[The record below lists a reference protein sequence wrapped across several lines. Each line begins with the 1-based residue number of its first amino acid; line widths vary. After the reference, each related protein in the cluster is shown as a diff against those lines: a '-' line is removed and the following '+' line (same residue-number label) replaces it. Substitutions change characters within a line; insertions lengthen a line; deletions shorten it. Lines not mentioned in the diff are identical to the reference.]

1 MPPLFTTKLR
11 LRVSD
16 MAGKLNE
23 WRRPYL
29 EKFSPRSLSIL
40 KKRERN
46 LKWSSSEVESTHALK
61 HSIWKLRQIYGFHI
75 ENSTAISVAAILLSF
90 HKIKRINVLLLG
102 NPVWKESQWTH
113 QPTIISLPGSK
124 FVSRF
129 EGCIGRGSWKEGNC
143 RSVVAALRFM
153 EVNLSSGGKVRG
165 RGRQVS
171 RINRTR
177 MSQDTPPILK
187 VLLWECSVAHTQLEI
202 AFKARQTCQLAY
214 VTLMLWRDRNL
225 TQHMKEDY
233 KLKHRD
239 G

>member
-1 MPPLFTTKLR
+1 MEGITMNTPTDNNFAARLQVCVALR
-11 LRVSD
+11 GV
-16 MAGKLNE
+16 
-23 WRRPYL
+23 
-29 EKFSPRSLSIL
+29 
-40 KKRERN
+40 
-46 LKWSSSEVESTHALK
+46 H
-61 HSIWKLRQIYGFHI
+61 WK
-75 ENSTAISVAAILLSF
+75 
-90 HKIKRINVLLLG
+90 
-102 NPVWKESQWTH
+102 
-113 QPTIISLPGSK
+113 
-124 FVSRF
+124 
-129 EGCIGRGSWKEGNC
+129 GSWKEGNC

-233 KLKHRD
+233 KLKHPD
-239 G
+239 E